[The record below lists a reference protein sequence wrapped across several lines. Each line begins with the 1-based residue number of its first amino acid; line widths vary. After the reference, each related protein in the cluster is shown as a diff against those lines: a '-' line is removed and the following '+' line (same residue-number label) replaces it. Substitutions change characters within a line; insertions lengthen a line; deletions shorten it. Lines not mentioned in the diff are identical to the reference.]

1 MQSIMKTSDQHSEE
15 KVPLKDESDE
25 TSINGARKCVPAIDS
40 LLKLIFAAAIIL
52 CVVVIAFLGG
62 LFTGRSA
69 LCSSHND
76 VSSTSSD
83 SPNWGADVTVDGKTV
98 PVVQWLDTELKPE
111 NIRENLRLGGTM
123 HATKFWAKMSFQ
135 CSSS

>member
-1 MQSIMKTSDQHSEE
+1 MKDDSDGAS
-15 KVPLKDESDE
+15 S
-25 TSINGARKCVPAIDS
+25 NGARKCVPAIDG
-40 LLKLIFAAAIIL
+40 LLKFIFAVAIIL
-52 CVVVIAFLGG
+52 CVVVIVFLGG

-69 LCSSHND
+69 LCSSD
-76 VSSTSSD
+76 SGVSSTSSD

-111 NIRENLRLGGTM
+111 NIRENLRLGTM
-123 HATKFWAKMSFQ
+123 HATRFGQKMSFQ